1 MTITIVNSAQQKQT
15 FNATD
20 KHTVRFIDDAFV
32 DKTYIIITSYIKY
45 STLAAIEDYIK
56 RCMDSEFKLEK
67 IIIKNDE
74 NKEIQVVPW
83 DMLDY
88 NAHFLFSADWDLL
101 NLQFGIRIQH
111 IET

>member
-1 MTITIVNSAQQKQT
+1 
-15 FNATD
+15 
-20 KHTVRFIDDAFV
+20 
-32 DKTYIIITSYIKY
+32 
-45 STLAAIEDYIK
+45 
-56 RCMDSEFKLEK
+56 MDSEFKLEK